1 MSLPYDP
8 QEISRLVAGPKPAVM
23 VFDYLRAGLKRDAAC
38 GLLTALV
45 YDMPSMRSCRVFS
58 DDLDAYPVGNYKR
71 LMAGPYFEKVVMGK
85 APFATTGIEGV
96 AELFFDWRKIQELG
110 FESSLNIPAVVD
122 GELIGTAN
130 LLASKGTYTPMTVA
144 RALRWQPV
152 ITLAFLLL
160 TRPGAEGETFHDGL
174 RIAGEGKVEG

>member
-8 QEISRLVAGPKPAVM
+8 QEISRLIAGPKPAVM
-23 VFDYLRAGLKRDAAC
+23 VFDYLRVGLKRDAAC

-45 YDMPSMRSCRVFS
+45 YDMQSMRSCRVFS
-58 DDLDAYPVGNYKR
+58 DDLEAYPVGNYKR
-71 LMAGPYFEKVVMGK
+71 LVAGPYFEKVVMGK
-85 APFATTGIEGV
+85 APFATTDIEGV

-110 FESSLNIPAVVD
+110 FESSLNIPAVIG

-130 LLASKGTYTPMTVA
+130 LLAPKGTYTPLTVA
-144 RALRWQPV
+144 RALLWQPV

-160 TRPGAEGETFHDGL
+160 TRAGSPEETFHDGL
-174 RIAGEGKVEG
+174 SIALEGEVEG